1 MKHGRLPEF
10 IIGGAQKAGSTWLA
24 EMLGH
29 HPQLFVP
36 PRELHF
42 FDRDDHFAKGE
53 QWYRQFFADATE
65 AQVCGEKTPDYLLVE
80 KADGTRL
87 PAAAR
92 IRELL
97 PGVKLLFVL
106 RDPVTRAISA
116 LRHHLW
122 FRRFPVTA
130 KPVEILF
137 GRHAAKA
144 EQWAVLSGGL
154 YSRQLR
160 HYFELFPREQI
171 RVWIFEEDVK
181 TRPLD
186 LVRDAAAFVGV
197 AADQARVV
205 PNRVSNRGVT
215 SALALHGNYYL
226 PVLAP
231 GWQVL
236 DRLLKR
242 KFAVSQEC
250 LDRLTEYYRQDVDEL
265 SSMLDRSLDKWAGRG
280 EAAD

>member
-1 MKHGRLPEF
+1 MTNGRLPDF

-42 FDRDDHFAKGE
+42 FDRDDYFARGE
-53 QWYRQFFADATE
+53 QWYRQFFTE
-65 AQVCGEKTPDYLLVE
+65 AAEQQLCGEKTPDYLLAE
-80 KADGTRL
+80 KADGSRM

-92 IRELL
+92 IREML
-97 PGVKLLFVL
+97 PEVKLLFVL

-122 FRRFPVTA
+122 FRRFPVSA
-130 KPVEILF
+130 GPDEILF
-137 GRHAAKA
+137 GRHAAEA
-144 EQWAVLSGGL
+144 ERWAILSNGL

-160 HYFELFPREQI
+160 HYYDLFPSEHI
-171 RVWIFEEDVK
+171 RVWIFEDDVK
-181 TRPLD
+181 GDPLA
-186 LVRDAAAFVGV
+186 LVQDAAAFIGV
-197 AADQARVV
+197 SADAARID
-205 PNRVSNRGVT
+205 PDRVSNRGVT
-215 SALALHGNYYL
+215 STVALRGNYYL
-226 PVLAP
+226 PFLAP

-242 KFAVSQEC
+242 KFVVSQDC
-250 LDRLTEYYRQDVDEL
+250 LDRLTDYYRKDADEL
-265 SSMLDRSLDKWAGRG
+265 ARMLGRPLDKWSGRSKP
-280 EAAD
+280 A